1 MPLSALESSFKEWPS
16 RATSPSPFSIARTE
30 KSPFVMATA
39 ASFILFSGFVSP
51 RDPKYAT
58 GTIISATKSMASGS
72 DEVRLPQPVLSSSI
86 GFTRNTAPI
95 IAPSLAVIGSPT
107 TTPALLPPIIT
118 TALTSLPA
126 STPARYGA
134 IMLVFAS
141 SWSFVMLPKSVPSAV

>member
-1 MPLSALESSFKEWPS
+1 
-16 RATSPSPFSIARTE
+16 
-30 KSPFVMATA
+30 
-39 ASFILFSGFVSP
+39 
-51 RDPKYAT
+51 
-58 GTIISATKSMASGS
+58 MASGS